1 MYVTTNTFNNEISE
15 PILVETSASLY
26 EQILRKRFELAEID
40 GQGFTFMQ
48 KNEIDDTW
56 SIRTAWASAITTSM
70 TADFSSEYSAWS
82 TEFASLTTYQSQ
94 RRAWNTQEAAE
105 GYVDFINQLA
115 SPAWS
120 ATYDGFDDSIQND
133 GSSLLA

>member
-26 EQILRKRFELAEID
+26 EQIQRKRFELAETD

-56 SIRTAWASAITTSM
+56 IIRTAWASAITPST
-70 TADFSSEYSAWS
+70 TADFSSEYSVWS
-82 TEFASLTTYQSQ
+82 TEFANSTTYQSQ

-105 GYVDFINQLA
+105 AYVDFINQLA
-115 SPAWS
+115 SPVWS

>member
-15 PILVETSASLY
+15 PILVETSASLH
-26 EQILRKRFELAEID
+26 EQIMRKRFELAEID

-48 KNEIDDTW
+48 KNEIDDAW
-56 SIRTAWASAITTSM
+56 VIRTAWAPEITPSI
-70 TADFSSEYSAWS
+70 TANFFIEYSAQGA
-82 TEFASLTTYQSQ
+82 EFANSTTYQSQ

-105 GYVDFINQLA
+105 AYVDFINQLA

-120 ATYDGFDDSIQND
+120 ATYDGFDELIQND
-133 GSSLLA
+133 GSSLL